1 MNRSNVVFNVVLN
14 LVLNVVLNV
23 VRTSQWYN
31 IPACINKIVDKYLIY
46 KCKFCFNEVPFHMYH
61 EIE

>member
-23 VRTSQWYN
+23 VRTSQWYDCSCVN
-31 IPACINKIVDKYLIY
+31 ICVNCVQILFFSSNNI
-46 KCKFCFNEVPFHMYH
+46 KF
-61 EIE
+61 

>member
-23 VRTSQWYN
+23 VRTSQWSEF
-31 IPACINKIVDKYLIY
+31 AC
-46 KCKFCFNEVPFHMYH
+46 KCESVPMDDH
-61 EIE
+61 